1 MFFNKASYS
10 KESTPPFCS
19 ESFFSENLSPITT
32 ARKIS
37 QYYNPS
43 TPPFDLHRLCNDVG
57 IRVETR
63 CMEDFEA
70 IAGHKISSVLCHHS
84 KFGWTIWID
93 EEKSDLQIRYAVA
106 HELGHYF
113 LQAKPNNKRLII
125 SFYGDLSIQEV
136 QADKFAN
143 ELLMPEK
150 LLRKAHDKMVIPI
163 CSSLAEIFGVSEAI
177 MRNRLEKFDLIAI

>member
-1 MFFNKASYS
+1 MFFKKDSYL

-19 ESFFSENLSPITT
+19 ESFFSETLSPITT
-32 ARKIS
+32 ARKIA
-37 QYYNPS
+37 QYYQPS
-43 TPPFDLHRLCNDVG
+43 TLPFDLHRLCNDVG

-63 CMEDFEA
+63 CMEDFEE
-70 IAGHKISSVLCHHS
+70 ITEYKISSVLCHHS

-113 LQAKPNNKRLII
+113 LQAKPKNKRLII

-150 LLRKAHDKMVIPI
+150 LLREAHDRMVIPI
-163 CSSLAEIFGVSEAI
+163 CFSLAEIFEVPEYI
-177 MRNRLEKFDLIAI
+177 MRNRLEKFDLISI